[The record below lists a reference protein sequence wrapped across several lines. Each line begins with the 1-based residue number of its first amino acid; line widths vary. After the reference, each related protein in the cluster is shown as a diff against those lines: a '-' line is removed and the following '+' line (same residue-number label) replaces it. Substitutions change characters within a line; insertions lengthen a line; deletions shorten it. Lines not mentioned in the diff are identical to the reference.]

1 MIISTVRYFITF
13 ACYGTRIHGDESGT
27 VDRKHNTFG
36 HPSVETSSK
45 RAETERGL
53 MDYVPYSLDED
64 SRACVLD
71 AIREVC
77 GQLNWILLAAHVQL
91 THVHA
96 IMDAE
101 VQPEQIMNAFKR
113 YASRK
118 LNLLSHEKRQQKR
131 WARHGSTRWL
141 WKDEDVRQ
149 AIQYVV
155 HQQGTPMAV
164 FANGGVI

>member
-1 MIISTVRYFITF
+1 MITSFVRYFITF
-13 ACYGTRIHGDESGT
+13 ACYGARIHGDEAGS
-27 VDRKHNTFG
+27 VDRRHNTFG

-45 RAETERGL
+45 RADTERGL

-77 GQLNWILLAAHVQL
+77 GQLNWILLAAHVRM

-101 VQPEQIMNAFKR
+101 VQPEHIMNAFKR

-131 WARHGSTRWL
+131 WAGTGAPAGLGKTRMCDRRFSMWFTSRERRWL
-141 WKDEDVRQ
+141 CLQ
-149 AIQYVV
+149 SA
-155 HQQGTPMAV
+155 G
-164 FANGGVI
+164 